1 MEIFEGI
8 VNLQGVL
15 FVRPVTTGKII
26 LAGVFPE
33 WRRDHDERDE
43 LWVADTQITAVKKF
57 RVDEEYA
64 GYRIDQILC
73 SNMRPTDF
81 EEIRRI

>member
-8 VNLQGVL
+8 VNVKGAL
-15 FVRPVTTGKII
+15 FIRPVTSGRII

-33 WRRDHDERDE
+33 WRKNHDERDE
-43 LWVADTQITAVKKF
+43 LWIADIQITATRKF
-57 RVDEEYA
+57 KVDKEYS

-73 SNMRPTDF
+73 STMKPADF
-81 EEIRRI
+81 EEIPL

>member
-8 VNLQGVL
+8 VQLKGAL
-15 FVRPVTTGKII
+15 FVRPVMTDKII

-33 WRRDHDERDE
+33 WRKNHDQKDE
-43 LWVADTQITAVKKF
+43 LWIADVQITTVKKF
-57 RVDEEYA
+57 RVDEDYA
-64 GYRIDQILC
+64 GYTIDQILC

-81 EEIRRI
+81 KEIK